1 MITEKNSNDETIR
14 IDTIHMLDKLNNY
27 QLETVQA
34 IIRDII
40 ARADDYLSIDSE
52 DNSDIVDRRK
62 KIFGSLKGKIRI
74 ADDFNDTPD
83 CFKEYVWD
91 IC

>member
-40 ARADDYLSIDSE
+40 ARTDDYLSIDSE

-62 KIFGSLKGKIRI
+62 KYLE
-74 ADDFNDTPD
+74 A
-83 CFKEYVWD
+83 
-91 IC
+91 

>member
-40 ARADDYLSIDSE
+40 GRTDDYLSIDSE

-62 KIFGSLKGKIRI
+62 KIFGSLKEKIKI

-83 CFKEYVWD
+83 CFKEYV
-91 IC
+91 

>member
-40 ARADDYLSIDSE
+40 ARTDDYLSIDSE
-52 DNSDIVDRRK
+52 DNSDIVNRRK
-62 KIFGSLKGKIRI
+62 KIFGSLKGKIKI
-74 ADDFNDTPD
+74 SDDFNDTPD
-83 CFKEYVWD
+83 CFKEYV
-91 IC
+91 